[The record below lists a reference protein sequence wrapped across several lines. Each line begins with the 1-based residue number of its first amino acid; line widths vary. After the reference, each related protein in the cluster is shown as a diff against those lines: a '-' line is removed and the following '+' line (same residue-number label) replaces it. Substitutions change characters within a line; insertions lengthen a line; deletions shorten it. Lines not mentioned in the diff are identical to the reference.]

1 MSNREK
7 PRKENRPEFSEEII
21 DVLDAFVAMG
31 ILNYSKPDDLY
42 FSYEWY
48 TGKLTYV
55 EFELEKHLDK
65 IKKQR
70 EDYSS
75 ESDSS
80 S

>member
-7 PRKENRPEFSEEII
+7 PRKENRPKFSEELI

-31 ILNYSKPDDLY
+31 ILNYSKPDDTY
-42 FSYEWY
+42 FRYEWH
-48 TGKLTYV
+48 TGTITFV

-65 IKKQR
+65 IKEQKDNQ
-70 EDYSS
+70 
-75 ESDSS
+75 SS